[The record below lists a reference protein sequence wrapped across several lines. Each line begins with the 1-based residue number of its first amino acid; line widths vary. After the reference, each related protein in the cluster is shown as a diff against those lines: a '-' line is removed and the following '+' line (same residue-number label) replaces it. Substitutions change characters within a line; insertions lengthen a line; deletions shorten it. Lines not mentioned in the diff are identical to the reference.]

1 MKGHISRDTN
11 MTGDT
16 ARHSSVLPKLENGL
30 DRGAPG
36 AKTKHSRIVPWH
48 QGRAKAVYN
57 RDSATDQLETLFG
70 GLGVPPAAGGKH
82 SPRTSSLPGF
92 CENLMVFRGLPRA
105 CWEFFFDFF
114 STKRIVQN
122 CSTILNRTHVRT

>member
-16 ARHSSVLPKLENGL
+16 ARHSSVLSKLENGI

-48 QGRAKAVYN
+48 QGRVRNSSKDTCGKCILILLQVFVHSMLVHARYCTGAY
-57 RDSATDQLETLFG
+57 F
-70 GLGVPPAAGGKH
+70 VPTV
-82 SPRTSSLPGF
+82 S
-92 CENLMVFRGLPRA
+92 
-105 CWEFFFDFF
+105 
-114 STKRIVQN
+114 
-122 CSTILNRTHVRT
+122 

>member
-48 QGRAKAVYN
+48 QGQFPWHQGCALHQVRPSITVILPQK
-57 RDSATDQLETLFG
+57 DLQLETLFG
-70 GLGVPPAAGGKH
+70 GLGGTL
-82 SPRTSSLPGF
+82 SRF
-92 CENLMVFRGLPRA
+92 GL
-105 CWEFFFDFF
+105 W
-114 STKRIVQN
+114 SG
-122 CSTILNRTHVRT
+122 